1 VFLPARSAGPDP
13 LEILMTSRRTALGLA
28 VAAGAASVAGAG
40 INSFASADTSAA
52 AVKTVHL
59 QLKPSSP
66 ELASCFPKAHAHV
79 AVDLTTDA
87 IGKDT
92 FRLTAENLKPR
103 TTFTVFLIKK
113 AASPFGAAEY
123 IGDVTTGAKGNGS
136 ATFKLIVEEAFAF
149 NNRSGARTDL
159 NSIGMWFADPK
170 DDNGCLGA
178 GSPVTGFDGDA
189 SAGVQMLNS
198 GARKLP

>member
-1 VFLPARSAGPDP
+1 
-13 LEILMTSRRTALGLA
+13 MKSRTTALALA
-28 VAAGAASVAGAG
+28 IAAGAASLAGAG
-40 INSFASADTSAA
+40 ISSLASADTTAA
-52 AVKTVHL
+52 AVKTVDL
-59 QLKPSSP
+59 RLGPSSP
-66 ELASCFPKAHAHV
+66 QLAACFPKAHAHV
-79 AVDLTTDA
+79 AVALTTDA

-92 FRLTAENLKPR
+92 FRVTAENLKPR

-123 IGDVTTGAKGNGS
+123 IGDVTTDRQGTGVG
-136 ATFKLIVEEAFAF
+136 TFKLIVEEAFAF
-149 NNRSGARTDL
+149 NNRTGFRTDL
-159 NSIGMWFADPK
+159 NKIGMWFADPK

-198 GARKLP
+198 GAHRLP